1 MMNTESPNINKP
13 SPPPEKPTETTG
25 KETAHTDAGPIEDE
39 ITNRR
44 DWNNLEDEATNG
56 RDWNNAEDRYEM
68 IAEAAYYKAEQRG
81 FAVGDEELDWL
92 EAEQELLE
100 KMAEE
105 SVH

>member
-1 MMNTESPNINKP
+1 MNTESPNINKP
-13 SPPPEKPTETTG
+13 LPPAEKPKHTTG
-25 KETAHTDAGPIEDE
+25 KETAPTHTGPIDDATTHE
-39 ITNRR
+39 R
-44 DWNNLEDEATNG
+44 DWNNL
-56 RDWNNAEDRYEM
+56 EDRYEM

-100 KMAEE
+100 KMAED

>member
-1 MMNTESPNINKP
+1 MMNAESTNIIKP
-13 SPPPEKPTETTG
+13 SPPPETPSKTTG
-25 KETAHTDAGPIEDE
+25 NETAHPDTGSIENETAHPDTGPIEDE
-39 ITNRR
+39 TINRL
-44 DWNNLEDEATNG
+44 DWNNL
-56 RDWNNAEDRYEM
+56 EDRYEM

>member
-25 KETAHTDAGPIEDE
+25 NETARTDAGRI
-39 ITNRR
+39 
-44 DWNNLEDEATNG
+44 EDEATNG

-81 FAVGDEELDWL
+81 FAVGNEELDWL

-105 SVH
+105 SMH